1 MKYPY
6 MNFSDLLTIFRV
18 IISSPELITY
28 TSENEISG
36 TAGGKFFRIEVCCG
50 GSGVIL
56 TLEDNSK
63 IDFDLDE
70 DNRETFDTLFAAAK
84 EQSRKYNYNKLL
96 EELNRYE
103 SSRDTFDNNQPLKA
117 DVVSFEQPL

>member
-1 MKYPY
+1 

-28 TSENEISG
+28 TSEKEISG
-36 TAGGKFFRIEVCCG
+36 IVGEKFFRIEICCE

-56 TLEDNSK
+56 TLADNSK
-63 IDFDLDE
+63 IDFDLAG

-117 DVVSFEQPL
+117 DAISFEQLL

>member
-1 MKYPY
+1 
-6 MNFSDLLTIFRV
+6 MNFSDLLTIFRI

-28 TSENEISG
+28 TSEKEISG
-36 TAGGKFFRIEVCCG
+36 IVGEIFFRIEICCE

-56 TLEDNSK
+56 TLADNSK
-63 IDFDLDE
+63 IDFDLDG

-103 SSRDTFDNNQPLKA
+103 SSRDTFDNNQPLEA
-117 DVVSFEQPL
+117 DAISFEQLL

>member
-1 MKYPY
+1 
-6 MNFSDLLTIFRV
+6 MNFSNLLTIFRV

-28 TSENEISG
+28 TSEKEISG
-36 TAGGKFFRIEVCCG
+36 IVGEKFLSSEICCE

-56 TLEDNSK
+56 TLADNSK
-63 IDFDLDE
+63 IDCDLAG

-84 EQSRKYNYNKLL
+84 GQSRKYNYNKLL

-103 SSRDTFDNNQPLKA
+103 SSRDTFDNNQPLEA
-117 DVVSFEQPL
+117 DAISFEQLL